1 LRRRAILAALPLAAC
16 SGGIFPDRP
25 SVPVRRYLLSPRRP
39 STEPPRPDAPVLL
52 LRRLRGIPG
61 LQEVGLRRA
70 RPDGAYDIIP
80 YEEWVAPPADLAEPA
95 LRSWLT
101 ASGLYSAVV
110 APGSRAEAPLV
121 LEAQLTVLEGAPFAG
136 EARAGLSGVLL
147 REERS
152 TTRVVSS
159 FEVTGTAPLAADADP
174 PTLAA
179 AMAVA
184 LGHAFGR
191 LEAVLAPASR
201 RVA

>member
-1 LRRRAILAALPLAAC
+1 MRRRTILAALPLAAC
-16 SGGIFPDRP
+16 GSGGIFPDRP
-25 SVPVRRYLLSPRRP
+25 AVPVRRYLLNPRRP
-39 STEPPRPDAPVLL
+39 TTDPARPGAPVLL

-70 RPDGAYDIIP
+70 RPDGAFDIIP
-80 YEEWVAPPADLAEPA
+80 YEEWIAPPGDLAEPA

-147 REERS
+147 REERLAS
-152 TTRVVSS
+152 RVLTS
-159 FEVTGTAPLAADADP
+159 FEVTATAPLTTDADP
-174 PTLAA
+174 PALAA
-179 AMAVA
+179 AMNVA
-184 LGHAFGR
+184 LGRAFGR
-191 LEAVLAPASR
+191 LEATLAGVSR
-201 RVA
+201 